1 MRVAATSFGASEK
14 TPPDALD
21 CFRFDLMSPAKMRRL
36 LVLFDVSSRK
46 KKLSLG
52 IAMLL
57 ISTAIGLRAQND
69 PDYARTPT
77 ARESNVP
84 SRAEKEA
91 EDRVSLSADRIL
103 DILQQEPGL
112 LLQVKKM
119 LVRKAFEQGRL
130 LDPGDLT
137 DETLFRLVRED
148 ENIRILA
155 TREIEDRSYIRAKP
169 TKEEIEKEQDLA
181 AQKGLSTIPIPQAVS
196 APAGGNRNQ
205 EDAYW
210 DKHENDFQNY
220 AAPATG
226 TNSIQPATPNV
237 PFAFPRDVG
246 PQNPARAIERTSLPQ
261 DQDSFDG
268 FGGGA
273 SGLSQIRPEELSQ
286 LLKVSA
292 TTGGGGGG
300 DQLSGLGQA
309 RSEQDSPQF
318 GSSFASSFGSSL
330 RSSLGGSD
338 GGGLSSLPLQIPGL
352 GADTFDPITQTPRQA
367 TLENQRRPMPGL
379 SDLNQDRP
387 QIRHRPNP
395 YANVPSLYDLYAQ
408 VSQRPA
414 VLERFGMDV
423 FRNGTGN
430 PESLPMDLPAG
441 PDYVLGPGDG
451 LSIELWGGVT
461 QRLRR
466 VVDREGRVAL
476 PEVGTV
482 QVSGRSLGDV
492 QHLVQSVMR
501 TQFRDVEA
509 DISLARIR
517 SVRVYVVGDVASPG
531 AYDISSLSTPL
542 NALYAAGGPTSRGS
556 LRHLRHYRGK
566 QLVQEIDA
574 YDLLLHGIHGEL
586 TGIQSGDTI
595 LVPPM
600 GEQVTVQGM
609 VRRPA
614 IYEVAG
620 EKNLAEVLELAGG
633 VLPSGTLRHV
643 DVDRL
648 VAHEKRTMLRLDLPE
663 TNNQQAV
670 NLELEKFEIQDGDQ
684 VKISPIL
691 PYSDQTV
698 YVDGHVFHPGKYPYR
713 EGMKVSDVLHSY
725 SDLLPEPSRRH
736 AEIIRLQAPDYTPM
750 VLAFNLADAMEG
762 KDQNLVLKPFDTIR
776 IFGRYD
782 FEDPPVISVSG
793 EVRDPGD
800 HVTNG
805 VTRLRDAVY
814 LAGGVTPDAQLD
826 DAQIFRHTSD
836 GKLTVIS
843 VDLAKALSGDQLHDV
858 LLESKDRVFIHRNLA
873 KTDPAAVTIQ
883 GEVGRPGKYPLGDEM
898 TAADLVRLAGGLKR
912 SADSQAADLMRYL
925 VQGGQKQMG
934 EQRNI
939 NIAKALSGVPDQD
952 VRLRDG
958 DVLTIPQVAGWND
971 IGASVTLKGE
981 IMRPGTYGIQ
991 EGEKLSSVLER
1002 SGGLRADAYPYG
1014 AILVRVQVRELE
1026 EKNRAD
1032 LIRRVQNEGAAL
1044 KLIPEIDTQQKIA
1057 KDAAL
1062 AQWQTTLQ
1070 KLENTPPAGRMV
1082 VHISNDVSRWAN
1094 TPADLPLRAGDIL
1107 VIPKQPNF
1115 VMVDGSVYNPT
1126 AITYRPGKSA
1136 EWYLR
1141 QAGGPTLMAQKKQV
1155 FVIRADGSVLGGPGG
1170 MWGGGALSSELRPG
1184 DMVMV
1189 PEKAFSGTD
1198 KWKTILET
1206 SQLVSA
1212 IGIGIQ
1218 VARSF

>member
-1 MRVAATSFGASEK
+1 M
-14 TPPDALD
+14 
-21 CFRFDLMSPAKMRRL
+21 
-36 LVLFDVSSRK
+36 LFDFSIRRKSRFI
-46 KKLSLG
+46 G
-52 IAMLL
+52 IAVLL
-57 ISTAIGLRAQND
+57 ISSASVLRAQSD
-69 PDYARTPT
+69 SDYPRTST
-77 ARESNVP
+77 LRENAAP

-91 EDRVSLSADRIL
+91 EERVSLSADRIL

-130 LDPGDLT
+130 LDPADLT
-137 DETLFRLVRED
+137 DEALFRLVRED

-169 TKEEIEKEQDLA
+169 TKEEIERERDLA
-181 AQKGLSTIPIPQAVS
+181 AQKGLSTTPTMQSAS
-196 APAGGNRNQ
+196 APAGSNRNQ

-210 DKHENDFQNY
+210 DKHESDFQNY
-220 AAPATG
+220 AAPVTG
-226 TNSIQPATPNV
+226 PNPGQPAAPAV
-237 PFAFPRDVG
+237 PFALPRDVA
-246 PQNPARAIERTSLPQ
+246 PQNPARAVERTSLPQ

-268 FGGGA
+268 FGIGA
-273 SGLSQIRPEELSQ
+273 GGLSQIRPEELSQ

-292 TTGGGGGG
+292 TNGGA
-300 DQLSGLGQA
+300 DQLSALGQL
-309 RSEQDSPQF
+309 RNDQDGGQAGP
-318 GSSFASSFGSSL
+318 SFGSSL
-330 RSSLGGSD
+330 RSSLGTSD
-338 GGGLSSLPLQIPGL
+338 AGGLSSLPLPIPGL
-352 GADTFDPITQTPRQA
+352 GADTSDPMPRMPQQA
-367 TLENQRRPMPGL
+367 ALENQRRPMPGL
-379 SDLNQDRP
+379 RDLNQDRP
-387 QIRHRPNP
+387 LIRHRPNP

-476 PEVGTV
+476 PEVGMV
-482 QVSGRSLGDV
+482 PVSGRSLGDV
-492 QHLVQSVMR
+492 QRLVQSVMR

-517 SVRVYVVGDVASPG
+517 SIRVYVVGDVANPG

-542 NALYAAGGPTSRGS
+542 NALFAAGGPTSRGS
-556 LRHLRHYRGK
+556 LRHLQHYRGK

-586 TGIQSGDTI
+586 AGIQSGDTI

-600 GEQVTVQGM
+600 GAQVTVQGM

-614 IYEVAG
+614 IYELAG
-620 EKNLAEVLELAGG
+620 EKDLAEVLELAGG

-648 VAHEKRTMLRLDLPE
+648 VAHEKRTMLRLDLPD
-663 TNNQQAV
+663 TSNQQAV
-670 NLELEKFEIQDGDQ
+670 NTELEKFQIQDGDQ
-684 VKISPIL
+684 VRISPIL

-698 YVDGHVFHPGKYPYR
+698 YLDGHVFHPGKYPYR
-713 EGMKVSDVLHSY
+713 EGMKVTDVLHSY
-725 SDLLPEPSRRH
+725 GDLLPEPSKRH

-762 KDQNLVLKPFDTIR
+762 KQQDLVLKPFDTIR

-782 FEDPPVISVSG
+782 FEDPPVVTVSG

-814 LAGGVTPDAQLD
+814 LAGGVTPDAELG

-843 VDLAKALSGDQLHDV
+843 VDLTKALSGEQIQNV

-873 KTDPAAVTIQ
+873 KTDPAAVSIE
-883 GEVGRPGKYPLGDEM
+883 GEVGRPGKYPLGDGM

-925 VQGGQKQMG
+925 EQGGRKQMG

-939 NIAKALSGVPDQD
+939 NIAKALSGAPDQD

-971 IGASVTLKGE
+971 IGASVTIKGE
-981 IMRPGTYGIQ
+981 VMRPGTYGIQ

-1014 AILVRVQVRELE
+1014 AVLVRAQVRDLE
-1026 EKNRAD
+1026 EKTRAD
-1032 LIRRVQNEGAAL
+1032 LIRRVQNEGTAL
-1044 KLIPEIDTQQKIA
+1044 KLIPETDADQKIA

-1062 AQWQTTLQ
+1062 AQWQAALQ
-1070 KLENTPPAGRMV
+1070 KLQNTPPTGRMV
-1082 VHISNDVSRWAN
+1082 VHIANDVNRWAN
-1094 TPADLPLRAGDIL
+1094 TPADLPLRAGDVLIM
-1107 VIPKQPNF
+1107 PKQPNF
-1115 VMVDGSVYNPT
+1115 VLVDGAVYNPT

-1141 QAGGPTLMAQKKQV
+1141 QAGGPTQMAKKKAV
-1155 FVIRADGSVLGGPGG
+1155 FVIRADGSVVGGSGG
-1170 MWGGGALSSELRPG
+1170 MWGGGAASAELRPG

-1189 PEKAFSGTD
+1189 PEKAISGTS
-1198 KWKTILET
+1198 KWKTVLEV

-1212 IGIGIQ
+1212 IGIGVQ
-1218 VARSF
+1218 VARGF